1 MKRLALLL
9 IVGPVS
15 LGLAARPP
23 SRACR
28 GFVQVETEESNELN
42 EARLAG
48 GQSQPSLPPEEVARN
63 FYRWYLHALFQSP
76 TADPLKEHKAEFEK
90 YLTARLLQERAAS
103 RRTARVRKGPDDDM
117 DYFFQT
123 LDLDSDWEKNIVTLM
138 PTMKASTAEVLV
150 QLIGHDADSEKELK
164 ILLKKDSGAWK
175 IDRVDLW
182 R

>member
-1 MKRLALLL
+1 
-9 IVGPVS
+9 
-15 LGLAARPP
+15 
-23 SRACR
+23 
-28 GFVQVETEESNELN
+28 
-42 EARLAG
+42 
-48 GQSQPSLPPEEVARN
+48 
-63 FYRWYLHALFQSP
+63 
-76 TADPLKEHKAEFEK
+76 
-90 YLTARLLQERAAS
+90 
-103 RRTARVRKGPDDDM
+103 M

>member
-1 MKRLALLL
+1 MKGFALLL
-9 IVGPVS
+9 IAGLSV
-15 LGLAARPP
+15 LGLRTGPAIRGAIVQAGAA
-23 SRACR
+23 
-28 GFVQVETEESNELN
+28 ENKESGRTLF
-42 EARLAG
+42 LG
-48 GQSQPSLPPEEVARN
+48 GHSQPSLPPEEVARN
-63 FYRWYLHALFQSP
+63 FYRWYLHALFERP
-76 TADPLKEHKAEFEK
+76 DADPFKEHKAEFEK
-90 YLTARLLQERAAS
+90 FITARLLQERAAS

-164 ILLKKDSGAWK
+164 ILLKKESGLWK
-175 IDRVDLW
+175 IDRVALW